1 MNDIY
6 NGIMGLIVGDALGV
20 PTEFKKR
27 DTYKIT
33 GITGFGTHNQPPG
46 TWSDDSSMTLATI
59 ESVGRLKKIDLSD
72 IMRNFYRWLYEG
84 EFTPYGKVFDVGGAT
99 RRAIEKYAAGVSIKE
114 CGGKKITDNG
124 NGSLM
129 RILPLAFVKGDYKL
143 VGDVAGLTHRH
154 GISTKACVL
163 YVSAADKI
171 VRGVSFEK
179 ILAEMCSDSWSTTI
193 GLRDVR
199 GIGRED
205 VKSTGYVVDTLEAVL
220 WCLYNEEIRVLPG
233 VRSAF
238 GLDFGYTNDPTAL
251 FCGLVDTKA
260 KTIWVFDEIYKR
272 GMSNEAIAEAMIKA
286 GYAKEKIRADAAESK
301 SIDRLYAL
309 GLSCIRRARKGK
321 DSVNSGIDF
330 IQDYKIFVHP
340 KYVNFITEISNYTW
354 DTDSRT
360 GQKINKP
367 IDDFNH
373 LMDAMRY
380 AMEDFSRSNAFSF
393 E

>member
-205 VKSTGYVVDTLEAVL
+205 VKSTGYVVDTIVCLLPLIWVMIPIRSRLLRAGLRGLCMGVGAKRGFPRNGFRKLPEKNGLKIYTENLNA
-220 WCLYNEEIRVLPG
+220 LYNK
-233 VRSAF
+233 
-238 GLDFGYTNDPTAL
+238 L
-251 FCGLVDTKA
+251 F
-260 KTIWVFDEIYKR
+260 
-272 GMSNEAIAEAMIKA
+272 
-286 GYAKEKIRADAAESK
+286 
-301 SIDRLYAL
+301 
-309 GLSCIRRARKGK
+309 
-321 DSVNSGIDF
+321 
-330 IQDYKIFVHP
+330 
-340 KYVNFITEISNYTW
+340 
-354 DTDSRT
+354 
-360 GQKINKP
+360 
-367 IDDFNH
+367 
-373 LMDAMRY
+373 
-380 AMEDFSRSNAFSF
+380 
-393 E
+393 

>member
-129 RILPLAFVKGDYKL
+129 RILPLAFVKGDYKS
-143 VGDVAGLTHRH
+143 VGDMAGLTHRH

-220 WCLYNEEIRVLPG
+220 WCLYNTDNYRDCVLTVVNLG
-233 VRSAF
+233 DDTDTVAAVAG
-238 GLDFGYTNDPTAL
+238 GLAGLMYG
-251 FCGLVDTKA
+251 CGGKKV
-260 KTIWVFDEIYKR
+260 IP
-272 GMSNEAIAEAMIKA
+272 
-286 GYAKEKIRADAAESK
+286 KEWISKI
-301 SIDRLYAL
+301 
-309 GLSCIRRARKGK
+309 ARKEWIENLYGE
-321 DSVNSGIDF
+321 F
-330 IQDYKIFVHP
+330 ERFV
-340 KYVNFITEISNYTW
+340 
-354 DTDSRT
+354 
-360 GQKINKP
+360 Q
-367 IDDFNH
+367 
-373 LMDAMRY
+373 
-380 AMEDFSRSNAFSF
+380 
-393 E
+393 

>member
-143 VGDVAGLTHRH
+143 VGDVAVLTHRH

-220 WCLYNEEIRVLPG
+220 WCLYNTDNYRDCVLTAVNLG
-233 VRSAF
+233 DDTDTVAAVAG
-238 GLDFGYTNDPTAL
+238 GLAGLMYG
-251 FCGLVDTKA
+251 CGGK
-260 KTIWVFDEIYKR
+260 KGIP
-272 GMSNEAIAEAMIKA
+272 
-286 GYAKEKIRADAAESK
+286 KEWISQ
-301 SIDRLYAL
+301 I
-309 GLSCIRRARKGK
+309 ARKEWIENLYGE
-321 DSVNSGIDF
+321 F
-330 IQDYKIFVHP
+330 ERFV
-340 KYVNFITEISNYTW
+340 
-354 DTDSRT
+354 
-360 GQKINKP
+360 Q
-367 IDDFNH
+367 
-373 LMDAMRY
+373 
-380 AMEDFSRSNAFSF
+380 
-393 E
+393 